1 MRPSRN
7 NGTIRSWGGGGDAD
21 GNNSGNYCKEKP
33 EGHLKVIQGRTLK
46 SRAFEGHSEKKPE

>member
-1 MRPSRN
+1 M
-7 NGTIRSWGGGGDAD
+7 GGGGDAD
-21 GNNSGNYCKEKP
+21 GNNSGNYRKEKLEE